1 MSLTKET
8 QVDQIT
14 VAEQNI
20 VLYREVTRIL
30 EDGQEISKKYHRTS
44 LVPGQDLTGLPANV
58 IAVCNAVWTAEV
70 IAEYQARQTSQG
82 V

>member
-14 VAEQNI
+14 VSEQNI

-30 EDGQEISKKYHRTS
+30 ENGEEISKKYHRTS
-44 LVPGQDLTGLPANV
+44 LVPGQDITNQPANV